1 MKIRD
6 EARTGLGELRKRHAQ
21 RGTAVEI
28 AYWTIRDAI
37 RTGLIRS
44 GERLMENDLADA
56 LDMSRTP
63 VREALRRLEVE
74 RLIENAP
81 RRGLIVPQITLED
94 LVEIFQIREVLEGLA
109 ARLAAERMSSI
120 EIEAMRQVI
129 ESAERA
135 VEAGDTVTLAEGN
148 PQFHP
153 LFRKGSKNSRLPA
166 LIELLYDS
174 HRPLLLYEFTPE
186 RASQAIAEHKAIYE
200 AITARDADEAE
211 LLTRE
216 HAKNAL
222 RAYAKAFQL
231 KESAYNLD
239 C

>member
-1 MKIRD
+1 MKIQD
-6 EARTGLGELRKRHAQ
+6 EVRTDLADLRKKHAQ
-21 RGTAVEI
+21 RGTVVEI

-37 RTGLIRS
+37 RMGIIRS
-44 GERLMENDLADA
+44 GERLMENDLAEA
-56 LDMSRTP
+56 LGMSRTP

-109 ARLAAERMSSI
+109 ARLAAERMFPI
-120 EIEAMRQVI
+120 EVEVMRQVI
-129 ESAERA
+129 NSAERA
-135 VEAGDTVTLAEGN
+135 IAEGDTVTLTEGS

-153 LFRKGSKNSRLPA
+153 LLRKGSKNSRLPA

-200 AITARDADEAE
+200 AIAARDAGEAE

-222 RAYAKAFQL
+222 RAYAKAYQL
-231 KESAYNLD
+231 KESA
-239 C
+239 